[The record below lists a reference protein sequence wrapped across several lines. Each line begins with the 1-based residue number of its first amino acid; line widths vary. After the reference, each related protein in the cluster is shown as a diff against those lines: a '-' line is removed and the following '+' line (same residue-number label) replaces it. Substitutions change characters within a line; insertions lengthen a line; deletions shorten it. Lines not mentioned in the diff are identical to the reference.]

1 MDKPENLF
9 GSKPLTAEQRERKRR
24 ILHKPFR
31 DEFADHSPR
40 CECYDCRK
48 MRKHGRRTVYT
59 RSQLREREKDK
70 EELEEQYSEFWD
82 GLRDNG
88 WSFRTGGWPSGSRR
102 RS

>member
-40 CECYDCRK
+40 CDCYDCRK
-48 MRKHGRRTVYT
+48 MRKQGRRTVYT

-70 EELEEQYSEFWD
+70 EEELEEQYSEF
-82 GLRDNG
+82 
-88 WSFRTGGWPSGSRR
+88 
-102 RS
+102 